1 MGAVKTNFIIETDFL
16 KDKAIAAVFKKK
28 VREYIEVLSKDERLN
43 YSTISFL
50 FCNDSKIRE
59 YNKTYLSHDYET
71 DILTFFDTDE
81 DGNAE
86 SDIIISTDM
95 VEYNAY
101 RFKKSFS
108 EELFRVILHGL
119 LHLCGYDDKDKK
131 NKLIMTAKEDE
142 YLEKV
147 GYVNLFR

>member
-1 MGAVKTNFIIETDFL
+1 MGSVKTNFIIETEFL
-16 KDKAIAAVFKKK
+16 KDKTEIAVFKKK
-28 VREYIEVLSKDERLN
+28 IKEYIKVLSNLEGLN
-43 YSTISFL
+43 YNTISFL

-71 DILTFFDTDE
+71 DILTFYDTDDE
-81 DGNAE
+81 GNAE
-86 SDIIISTDM
+86 SDIIISIDT
-95 VEYNAY
+95 VEYNAN

-142 YLEKV
+142 YLQKV
-147 GYVNLFR
+147 GYVNLFC

>member
-1 MGAVKTNFIIETDFL
+1 MGSVKTNFIIETEFL
-16 KDKAIAAVFKKK
+16 KDKTEIAVFKKK
-28 VREYIEVLSKDERLN
+28 IKEYIKVLSNLEGLN
-43 YSTISFL
+43 YNTISFL

-71 DILTFFDTDE
+71 DILTFYDTDDE
-81 DGNAE
+81 GNAE
-86 SDIIISTDM
+86 SDIIISTDT
-95 VEYNAY
+95 VEYNAN

-142 YLEKV
+142 YLQKV
-147 GYVNLFR
+147 GYVNLFC